1 MQRRA
6 FITLVGGSAVAW
18 PLIARAQQAVKLRRI
33 GILSPELPPPDFLRL
48 FGKGSASSVTSKD
61 KTSPLRS
68 GVQKDTAN
76 GLRRSLIIW
85 WSSKLM

>member
-1 MQRRA
+1 MQRRD
-6 FITLVGGSAVAW
+6 FITFLAGAAAAW
-18 PLIARAQQAVKLRRI
+18 PLAAYAQQAAKLYRI
-33 GILSPELPPPDFLRL
+33 GILSPELPPPGFLEA
-48 FGKGSASSVTSKD
+48 FGKGSASSVTSKG